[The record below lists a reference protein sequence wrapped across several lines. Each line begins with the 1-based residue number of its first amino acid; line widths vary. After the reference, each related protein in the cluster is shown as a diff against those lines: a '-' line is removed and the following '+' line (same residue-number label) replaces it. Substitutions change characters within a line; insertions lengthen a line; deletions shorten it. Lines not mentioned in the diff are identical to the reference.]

1 MPDISESILRIAV
14 FAVPF
19 LFGIVCHEF
28 AHGYAAYL
36 YGDPTAKKAG
46 RLTLNPAVHMDK
58 AGTLMFLFTAFVA
71 PFVIGW
77 AKPVPINPMYFRK
90 IRQGIIVVSLAG
102 SIANFC
108 VAALSYFL
116 FLILYSLELP
126 ETLTTYFREPALMIL
141 AAGFLVNVILG
152 VFNQIPI
159 PPLDGSKVMA
169 SILPQSLRMQYL
181 KLEKWGFFILILFI
195 ALGLLRYVLAPV
207 FYLLGFLP
215 GIHLISNYLI

>member
-1 MPDISESILRIAV
+1 MPDISESVLRIAV
-14 FAVPF
+14 FSVPF
-19 LFGIVCHEF
+19 LLGIVCHEV

-46 RLTLNPAVHMDK
+46 RLTLNPIVHMDK
-58 AGTLMFLFTAFVA
+58 NGTLVFLLTAFFA

-90 IRQGIIVVSLAG
+90 IRQGMIVVSLAG

-108 VAALSYFL
+108 VAAVCYVL
-116 FLILYSLELP
+116 FMLIFSMEM
-126 ETLTTYFREPALMIL
+126 TGAVGTFFREPMLMIL
-141 AAGFLVNVILG
+141 SAGFLVNVILG

-159 PPLDGSKVMA
+159 PPLDGSKVLA
-169 SILPQSLRMQYL
+169 SILPPGLRMQYL

-195 ALGLLRYVLAPV
+195 AFGLLRYALYPV
-207 FYLLGFLP
+207 FFVLQFLP
-215 GIHLISNYLI
+215 GIQNIFNYLI